1 LGVKPKD
8 IPKSFSKEFT
18 DQILRVAGDKGIP
31 WQFYDDFETMN
42 YDRYGKSSLTRKIAS
57 AGNAK
62 IQTEA
67 NGNSYIV
74 LASQPGQ
81 LGHKND
87 QKLHLKDRVEL
98 GTPHLLTRY
107 NLEGRT
113 LWYGFNIKAKNE
125 KLFPNAEKIT
135 ITQMRQILI
144 SENDKNCN
152 PSPIWRINIHGN
164 ITSKPS
170 WAAVTNE
177 FGRRVKKV
185 AVEPF
190 ITDQWSKVKVG
201 IYFTR
206 SSNGWLVANINGN
219 EIINYSGKT
228 IMDTQRLDCDLYSDK
243 KHILKIGLYRGTD
256 KKFLNGK
263 NLPDNQRDELHFDNF
278 IVTDNEKRVD
288 KVLF

>member
-1 LGVKPKD
+1 MPNGFKVIIEKIQIAKNLISKIRLAVIFIILSVTTLLAGTQEKRIQNHLIELGYSIGKADGVFGNKSKTALSDLLGVKPKD

-113 LWYGFNIKAKNE
+113 LWYGFNIKAKTKN
-125 KLFPNAEKIT
+125 FSPNAEKIT

-177 FGRRVKKV
+177 FGRRVSTH
-185 AVEPF
+185 
-190 ITDQWSKVKVG
+190 IH
-201 IYFTR
+201 
-206 SSNGWLVANINGN
+206 
-219 EIINYSGKT
+219 GKLCRKCCNN
-228 IMDTQRLDCDLYSDK
+228 DSDK
-243 KHILKIGLYRGTD
+243 
-256 KKFLNGK
+256 
-263 NLPDNQRDELHFDNF
+263 
-278 IVTDNEKRVD
+278 
-288 KVLF
+288 